1 MILLSTSYPT
11 KADSIVRLLHFLFLG
26 KSAPEPFF
34 LLRHRMGK
42 EAPDAPHTATAP
54 DACRMEA
61 IAMNPF
67 WISFF
72 HIFFLCA
79 AVCVDTFAAA
89 FGFGIDQIRI
99 PAPSALVLSLV
110 CSSALALSI
119 LAAGWLAP
127 YLPDHLTSCL
137 SCALL
142 CGLGLF
148 KLFDS
153 VVKRLVRRLPQPGK
167 ELSFSFLR
175 MRFLLRVWADP
186 PRPIPIVPVSCRQP
200 NPSRWLSLC
209 PATGWPRAGW
219 WIFRP
224 FPMVRFFLF
233 RGNEPD
239 LYPGRLLCRKKGGKT
254 GQF

>member
-42 EAPDAPHTATAP
+42 EAPDAPRTATAP

-142 CGLGLF
+142 CGLGAF
-148 KLFDS
+148 QA
-153 VVKRLVRRLPQPGK
+153 V
-167 ELSFSFLR
+167 
-175 MRFLLRVWADP
+175 
-186 PRPIPIVPVSCRQP
+186 
-200 NPSRWLSLC
+200 
-209 PATGWPRAGW
+209 
-219 WIFRP
+219 
-224 FPMVRFFLF
+224 
-233 RGNEPD
+233 
-239 LYPGRLLCRKKGGKT
+239 
-254 GQF
+254 

>member
-1 MILLSTSYPT
+1 
-11 KADSIVRLLHFLFLG
+11 
-26 KSAPEPFF
+26 
-34 LLRHRMGK
+34 
-42 EAPDAPHTATAP
+42 
-54 DACRMEA
+54 
-61 IAMNPF
+61 MNPF

-186 PRPIPIVPVSCRQP
+186 A
-200 NPSRWLSLC
+200 LSL
-209 PATGWPRAGW
+209 
-219 WIFRP
+219 IHI
-224 FPMVRFFLF
+224 
-233 RGNEPD
+233 
-239 LYPGRLLCRKKGGKT
+239 
-254 GQF
+254 

>member
-1 MILLSTSYPT
+1 
-11 KADSIVRLLHFLFLG
+11 
-26 KSAPEPFF
+26 
-34 LLRHRMGK
+34 
-42 EAPDAPHTATAP
+42 
-54 DACRMEA
+54 
-61 IAMNPF
+61 MNPF

-153 VVKRLVRRLPQPGK
+153 GVKRLVRRLPQPGK
-167 ELSFSFLR
+167 ELSF
-175 MRFLLRVWADP
+175 
-186 PRPIPIVPVSCRQP
+186 
-200 NPSRWLSLC
+200 
-209 PATGWPRAGW
+209 
-219 WIFRP
+219 
-224 FPMVRFFLF
+224 
-233 RGNEPD
+233 
-239 LYPGRLLCRKKGGKT
+239 
-254 GQF
+254 

>member
-1 MILLSTSYPT
+1 
-11 KADSIVRLLHFLFLG
+11 
-26 KSAPEPFF
+26 
-34 LLRHRMGK
+34 
-42 EAPDAPHTATAP
+42 
-54 DACRMEA
+54 
-61 IAMNPF
+61 MNPL

-186 PRPIPIVPVSCRQP
+186 AEADTDR
-200 NPSRWLSLC
+200 SRVLSAAESIALALALSSDGLAAGLGGGFSGLSPWSVFFCSAGMNLICILAGCFAGRKAAKRANFDLSWL
-209 PATGWPRAGW
+209 GGG
-219 WIFRP
+219 I
-224 FPMVRFFLF
+224 
-233 RGNEPD
+233 
-239 LYPGRLLCRKKGGKT
+239 LLGMGLLALL
-254 GQF
+254 

>member
-1 MILLSTSYPT
+1 
-11 KADSIVRLLHFLFLG
+11 
-26 KSAPEPFF
+26 
-34 LLRHRMGK
+34 
-42 EAPDAPHTATAP
+42 
-54 DACRMEA
+54 
-61 IAMNPF
+61 MNPF

-153 VVKRLVRRLPQPGK
+153 VVKRLVCRLPQPGK

-186 PRPIPIVPVSCRQP
+186 AEADTDRSSVLSAAEIHRAG
-200 NPSRWLSLC
+200 SRFVQRR
-209 PATGWPRAGW
+209 AGRGAGW